1 MFAPGRDFV
10 ENAAAYQVAPGSPAL
25 SALTS
30 ALSALVTI
38 SDEVTLAVQNHD
50 RLALISRNE
59 RAEGLIEEVN
69 RIGGTL
75 TDAERSM
82 LADAGVP
89 ALVARLSA
97 GARRNAFLIEQA
109 WAVDAALIRLLMG
122 VGRIGPDGTVGG
134 YSANPGPACVNR
146 DA

>member
-1 MFAPGRDFV
+1 M

>member
-1 MFAPGRDFV
+1 VFAPDRDFA

-69 RIGGTL
+69 GIGGTL
-75 TDAERSM
+75 TDADRSM

>member
-1 MFAPGRDFV
+1 M

-109 WAVDAALIRLLMG
+109 WAVAAALIRLLMG

>member
-1 MFAPGRDFV
+1 MFAPGRDFA
-10 ENAAAYQVAPGSPAL
+10 EHAAAYPVAPGSPAL

>member
-1 MFAPGRDFV
+1 
-10 ENAAAYQVAPGSPAL
+10 
-25 SALTS
+25 
-30 ALSALVTI
+30 
-38 SDEVTLAVQNHD
+38 
-50 RLALISRNE
+50 
-59 RAEGLIEEVN
+59 
-69 RIGGTL
+69 
-75 TDAERSM
+75 M